1 MFSRVFLLAA
11 CDPSPYGFWQS
22 GRKNPQL
29 IPTTS
34 TSSTKA
40 LERWEDK
47 HVRLLIASYVKS
59 KANLGSH
66 TLPNNQFGRTFGS
79 DAFRFPMVSPSGL
92 GPVDP
97 V

>member
-1 MFSRVFLLAA
+1 MSTMSSRVFLLAV

-22 GRKNPQL
+22 VRKNPQL

-47 HVRLLIASYVKS
+47 HVRSLIASMKFKDS
-59 KANLGSH
+59 
-66 TLPNNQFGRTFGS
+66 
-79 DAFRFPMVSPSGL
+79 
-92 GPVDP
+92 
-97 V
+97 